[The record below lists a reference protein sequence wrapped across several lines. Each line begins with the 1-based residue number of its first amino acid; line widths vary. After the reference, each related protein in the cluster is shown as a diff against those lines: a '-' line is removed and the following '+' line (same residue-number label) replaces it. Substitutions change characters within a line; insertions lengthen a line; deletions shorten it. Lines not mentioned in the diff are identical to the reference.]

1 MRAQMWSLDFAVSV
15 VIFAFVVSIVV
26 FAWNYSTQNSMDQVN
41 FNILQNDVMM
51 ISDSLIRVSGLPEDW
66 NDTNVQVIGLADEE
80 NVLNS
85 TKVLRFIGLDYGF
98 TKSILGIGNYDFY
111 FDIRYPNNTIME
123 ISGTTLTK
131 GIHPVGQDS
140 RIVVPVE
147 RYVIL
152 DGNVGKMEFFL
163 WV

>member
-1 MRAQMWSLDFAVSV
+1 MWSLDFAVSV

>member
-1 MRAQMWSLDFAVSV
+1 MWSLDFAVSV

-152 DGNVGKMEFFL
+152 NGNVGKMEFFL
-163 WV
+163 WI